1 MDLRPTLRGK
11 KIILGVTGCIAA
23 YKSAEITRALKKK
36 GADVSVVMTDAA
48 QKFITPLTMRTLSGN
63 PCYTA
68 MFSEQYGSMPL
79 PHISLSDGADLLLVA
94 PATANMIAKAACG
107 IADDLLSTLFLSCD
121 AKKIFAPAM
130 NTKMWESKALKA
142 NLKRIKELG
151 IETVGPVS
159 GELACGTIGDGKM
172 APVEDII
179 SAVDKM
185 IGISQDL
192 SGKKI
197 LVTAGGTREYVDPV
211 RFIGNRSS
219 GRMGYEAARA
229 AYERGASV
237 TLISARS
244 AVAVPEG
251 VRVEYVETSGQMAD
265 LVKRYLPKH
274 DALIMAAAVS
284 DFRPLGASASKIK
297 RTDDGINIAMGP
309 AEDILS
315 SVKGLSRGKKIA
327 GFCVETED
335 LEKRAVKKLS
345 QKGLDLIAANGI
357 AAFDADDS
365 AVEIYTKNGKKE
377 KLPSQSKYATAN
389 RILDLLFHVS

>member
-48 QKFITPLTMRTLSGN
+48 QKFITPLTMKTLSGN

-107 IADDLLSTLFLSCD
+107 IADDLLSTLLLSCD

-130 NTKMWESKALKA
+130 NTKMWESKALKT
-142 NLKRIKELG
+142 NFKRIKELG

-192 SGKKI
+192 YGKKI

-265 LVKRYLPKH
+265 LVKRHLPKH

-297 RTDDGINIAMGP
+297 RTDDGINISMGP